1 MPIRS
6 TLFQWCIDD
15 FCSILLYFIDSDG
28 PGFAWI
34 SELRV
39 HFDPTLWKEYKDT
52 AREHPMALVIQD
64 ILGVFEAS
72 GSKTL
77 VMPASIVTAAEVII
91 GECLRK
97 ILVT

>member
-1 MPIRS
+1 
-6 TLFQWCIDD
+6 
-15 FCSILLYFIDSDG
+15 
-28 PGFAWI
+28 
-34 SELRV
+34 
-39 HFDPTLWKEYKDT
+39 
-52 AREHPMALVIQD
+52 MALVIQD